1 MLNNLS
7 RRFAKLLVE
16 NTDNAKSMEEIYVY
30 GIELILST
38 GLGFLSILILSMI
51 FDELISGVVF
61 ICFFA
66 PLRMFVGGYHA
77 ETYGKCFIISNI
89 SYLCILM
96 LKKIIW
102 KRISPYILMVV
113 LFIAVIYI
121 FLKTPVINENQD
133 ISIEKQLRSKKISRI
148 LLVAE
153 ISLISSL
160 HKSQGGLMC
169 MAILSVSL
177 VAFFMLIS
185 KKPII
190 VEE

>member
-102 KRISPYILMVV
+102 EKISPYILIVI

-121 FLKTPVINENQD
+121 FSKTPLISENQD

-148 LLVAE
+148 LLVVE
-153 ISLISSL
+153 LILISSL
-160 HKSQGGLMC
+160 HKNQGGLMC

-185 KKPII
+185 KKSIT
-190 VEE
+190 VEK

>member
-1 MLNNLS
+1 MLNDLS

-61 ICFFA
+61 ICFFS

-89 SYLCILM
+89 SYLCVLM
-96 LKKIIW
+96 LKKVIW
-102 KRISPYILMVV
+102 KRTSPYILIVV
-113 LFIAVIYI
+113 LIIAAIYI
-121 FLKTPVINENQD
+121 FLKTPVNNENQD
-133 ISIEKQLRSKKISRI
+133 ISIEKQLRSKKISRVLLVIEI
-148 LLVAE
+148 LLINGLHRNQGE
-153 ISLISSL
+153 I
-160 HKSQGGLMC
+160 MC

-185 KKPII
+185 KK
-190 VEE
+190 